1 MGDTQFLA
9 SLIGISAI
17 VIFIIK
23 ILVYIIT
30 FILLCYIA
38 YKIEEAVKE
47 LKEIRKQATETNRL
61 LDINNSLTAREV
73 NETIANRK

>member
-9 SLIGISAI
+9 NLIGISAI

-23 ILVYIIT
+23 ILIYIIT

-38 YKIEEAVKE
+38 YKIGEAVKE
-47 LKEIRKQATETNRL
+47 LKEIKKQSIETNRL
-61 LDINNSLTAREV
+61 LDINNSLTAREI
-73 NETIANRK
+73 NEIQNRN